1 MARWLPIFAW
11 LPGYRREDLPGDL
24 IAGIVVAIML
34 VPQGMAY
41 ALLAGLPPQVGL
53 YASVVPVLIYALF
66 GTSRS
71 MAVGPV
77 AIASLMTAA
86 ATADMAAAGHGNA
99 LSIALVLAALSG
111 GMMLLLGVARL
122 GFVVNFLS
130 HPVISGFTSAAAI
143 LIAVGQLKPLLGI
156 DYPRGTSFIE
166 AVWETVRQV
175 PDIHLATAAIG
186 AAAIAILLLSRKPMG
201 RALARAG
208 LPRGWVDALTKTGPL
223 LVVVLGTVAVW
234 VLGLSGGKGAVE
246 GVKVVGAIPAGL
258 PPLKLPPLDGA
269 LWRDALPA
277 AALIA
282 LVGYLESVSVATALA
297 SRRRERIDASQEL
310 IALGAANLGASVTGA
325 YPVAGG
331 FGRSMVNFTAG
342 ARTPLASILT
352 ALLVAA
358 TILAL
363 TPLLFFLPRA
373 VLAAIIV
380 VAVAQLID
388 LRTPR
393 IAWRYNKPD
402 ALAHAATFV
411 AVLAIG
417 VELGIVV
424 GVGLSLLLHLYRT
437 SRPHMAVVGQVGD
450 TEHFRN
456 VERHKVRTIDSL
468 LIVRVDESLY
478 FANTRYL
485 EERVLKLLAERP
497 AVVNLV
503 LVCSAVNEIDTSAL
517 EMLEDLADRLHEAG
531 TVLHL
536 AEVKGPVMDRLKRT
550 DFLDHL
556 TPGRV
561 FLSTYDA
568 FRDLGND
575 NARTA

>member
-1 MARWLPIFAW
+1 
-11 LPGYRREDLPGDL
+11 
-24 IAGIVVAIML
+24 
-34 VPQGMAY
+34 
-41 ALLAGLPPQVGL
+41 
-53 YASVVPVLIYALF
+53 
-66 GTSRS
+66 
-71 MAVGPV
+71 
-77 AIASLMTAA
+77 
-86 ATADMAAAGHGNA
+86 
-99 LSIALVLAALSG
+99 
-111 GMMLLLGVARL
+111 
-122 GFVVNFLS
+122 
-130 HPVISGFTSAAAI
+130 
-143 LIAVGQLKPLLGI
+143 
-156 DYPRGTSFIE
+156 
-166 AVWETVRQV
+166 
-175 PDIHLATAAIG
+175 
-186 AAAIAILLLSRKPMG
+186 
-201 RALARAG
+201 
-208 LPRGWVDALTKTGPL
+208 
-223 LVVVLGTVAVW
+223 
-234 VLGLSGGKGAVE
+234 
-246 GVKVVGAIPAGL
+246 
-258 PPLKLPPLDGA
+258 
-269 LWRDALPA
+269 
-277 AALIA
+277 
-282 LVGYLESVSVATALA
+282 
-297 SRRRERIDASQEL
+297 
-310 IALGAANLGASVTGA
+310 
-325 YPVAGG
+325 
-331 FGRSMVNFTAG
+331 MVNFTAG

-485 EERVLKLLAERP
+485 EERLLKLLAERP

-568 FRDLGND
+568 FRDLGKD